1 MHLFC
6 FCKVQGVVHILKLN
20 AYLYT
25 NTFVYCYSLS
35 LWILSGFCNMLN
47 AIEFNALFYSILLGK
62 FSLWSALITVI
73 LSQSVIMHTLWL
85 LVWSGMCLLHFTPT
99 ITSSPEILTKVD
111 IMQHCSSSS
120 IITTFEGSSNWW
132 DSSKF
137 DHDGD
142 SHLCCQLCL
151 DGSHSWVPGCSYGTG
166 ASQSNCSSGC
176 SKCSC
181 LWSISHPSCG
191 CFSFCNVDCSGR
203 IKSWSYKDFLKSM
216 RSKHTCF
223 SLLVMECLREE
234 LLLSWTPWTKLSS
247 QLHCLLFWRFCS
259 SLDIGNSFTMSAWKK
274 SSWKLK
280 SLKAARINNWRIFI
294 KPLQL
299 NYQSSEQRIP
309 PLIQNCMFL
318 ESYNFGAKSTVRFWM
333 VYYACNLEP
342 CILLSNVWQ
351 SSGEPGAVYQWGVS

>member
-1 MHLFC
+1 
-6 FCKVQGVVHILKLN
+6 
-20 AYLYT
+20 
-25 NTFVYCYSLS
+25 
-35 LWILSGFCNMLN
+35 
-47 AIEFNALFYSILLGK
+47 
-62 FSLWSALITVI
+62 
-73 LSQSVIMHTLWL
+73 
-85 LVWSGMCLLHFTPT
+85 
-99 ITSSPEILTKVD
+99 
-111 IMQHCSSSS
+111 MQ
-120 IITTFEGSSNWW
+120 
-132 DSSKF
+132 
-137 DHDGD
+137 
-142 SHLCCQLCL
+142 L
-151 DGSHSWVPGCSYGTG
+151 
-166 ASQSNCSSGC
+166 
-176 SKCSC
+176 
-181 LWSISHPSCG
+181 
-191 CFSFCNVDCSGR
+191 
-203 IKSWSYKDFLKSM
+203 
-216 RSKHTCF
+216 CF

-351 SSGEPGAVYQWGVS
+351 SSGEPGAEETIIQWSWKMIRTTKLLMFLNFECVYLWFLLQLMQNCTIQRNIS